1 MCPALRFGTNDR
13 FGSETVIGKR
23 QLAAKSS
30 RTRGYN
36 SCPEADVCGKDFSPH
51 VVGAVDTQRSGAPAL
66 RGEQF
71 MYRGTAILGVAFA
84 VLAAAPISAQSGER
98 VNPIAPSGTP
108 PGLAAQAVEEMYFG
122 TKVIDP
128 FRFMEA
134 MDPKTIAWIKAQ
146 GAYTRSVFDSIAP
159 RAQYLRTLSA
169 FSASFGFVRSAQVT
183 RNHIFYLE
191 RKPGSDVYDLVVRA
205 SGGQTHTLVDTKALI
220 KAAGG
225 VPQAIDYFTAS
236 RDGKR
241 VAVGIS
247 AGGSEASVLTVLD
260 TATAATVAGPIDR
273 AQWSQPSWTDNGSGL
288 FLGRL
293 QERRPGAAPTDKYL
307 NSSSSYWDLNGPP
320 VPMAGAATGLGPI
333 KDPVVFARTRV
344 VPGASRAI
352 LVGSNGVQ
360 QEKEVWIA
368 PLGDASARRAQ
379 WRQIANRD
387 DDVTALSASS
397 TTLYLLTHKDA
408 PTFKVMALPLDGTL
422 VHART
427 LVVARPDR
435 VIESIHAAADGLYV
449 AGRQGLTGVL
459 LHVRPGGTVTEVK
472 LPVRGI
478 ISEVATDATLPGAVV
493 ALEGWVNPPAYFRYD
508 STKDTFT
515 DLNLIYG
522 PTLEP
527 KNYSVTEMSAA
538 AGDGTQ
544 IPLSVIA
551 PPGPISPR
559 PTLLD
564 AYGAYG
570 ISILPTFSPR
580 IVALADAGGVYAECH
595 VRGGGELGEAW
606 RLGGKDANKP
616 NTWRDFIACA
626 EALIAKGY
634 TTREMLTIQG
644 TSAGGITV
652 GRAATQRPDLFAGAI
667 ARVGVVDALRLEVMP
682 SGPANIP
689 EFGTF
694 KDEQGFKN
702 LLAMDA
708 YQHVRDDVQYPA
720 FLLTTGLNDPRVEPW
735 QPAKMAARLL
745 ESADHAPVLL
755 RVEDAAGSWHGYY
768 QVDPGR

>member
-1 MCPALRFGTNDR
+1 MTCSRVGLKSGGVVYART
-13 FGSETVIGKR
+13 T
-23 QLAAKSS
+23 KSS

-36 SCPEADVCGKDFSPH
+36 SCPEA
-51 VVGAVDTQRSGAPAL
+51 
-66 RGEQF
+66 QF
-71 MYRGTAILGVAFA
+71 MYRGTAILAAFA
-84 VLAAAPISAQSGER
+84 ALAAAPISAQSGER

-108 PGLAAQAVEEMYFG
+108 PGLAAQAVEEVYFG

-134 MDPKTIAWIKAQ
+134 MDPKTIAWMKAQ

-159 RAQYLRTLSA
+159 RAGYLRTLSA
-169 FSASFGFVRSAQVT
+169 FSASFGFVRSVQVT

-191 RKPGSDVYDLVVRA
+191 RKPGS
-205 SGGQTHTLVDTKALI
+205 
-220 KAAGG
+220 
-225 VPQAIDYFTAS
+225 
-236 RDGKR
+236 
-241 VAVGIS
+241 
-247 AGGSEASVLTVLD
+247 
-260 TATAATVAGPIDR
+260 
-273 AQWSQPSWTDNGSGL
+273 GL
-288 FLGRL
+288 FLGGL
-293 QERRPGAAPTDKYL
+293 QDPRPGVAPTEKYL

-435 VIESIHAAADGLYV
+435 VIASIHAAADGLYV
-449 AGRQGLTGVL
+449 AGRQGMTGVL

-527 KNYSVTEMSAA
+527 RNYSVTEMSAA
-538 AGDGTQ
+538 ARDGTQ

-616 NTWRDFIACA
+616 NSWRDFIACA

-644 TSAGGITV
+644 RSAGGITV
-652 GRAATQRPDLFAGAI
+652 GGAPPERPNLFAGAI
-667 ARVGVVDALRLEVMP
+667 ARVGDVDALRTEVMP

-755 RVEDAAGSWHGYY
+755 RVEDAAGHGMSTTKSIRDAEDADIAAFVFWRAGVTDW
-768 QVDPGR
+768 QPKR

>member
-1 MCPALRFGTNDR
+1 M
-13 FGSETVIGKR
+13 
-23 QLAAKSS
+23 
-30 RTRGYN
+30 
-36 SCPEADVCGKDFSPH
+36 H
-51 VVGAVDTQRSGAPAL
+51 
-66 RGEQF
+66 
-71 MYRGTAILGVAFA
+71 RGTAILGVAFA
-84 VLAAAPISAQSGER
+84 ILVAAPISAQSGER
-98 VNPIAPSGTP
+98 VNPIAPGGTP

-122 TKVIDP
+122 TKVTDR

-134 MDPKTIAWIKAQ
+134 MDPTTIAWMKAQ

-159 RAQYLRTLSA
+159 RAEYLRTLSA
-169 FSASFGFVRSAQVT
+169 FGASFGFVRSVQVT

-191 RKPGSDVYDLVVRA
+191 RKPGSEVYDLVVRA
-205 SGGQTHTLVDTKALI
+205 SGGQTRTLVDTKALI
-220 KAAGG
+220 RAAGG

-247 AGGSEASVLTVLD
+247 AGGSEASSLTVLD

-273 AQWSQPSWTDNGSGL
+273 AQWASPSWTDDGAAL
-288 FLGRL
+288 FVGRL
-293 QERRPGAAPTDKYL
+293 QEPRPDAAPTDKYL

-320 VPMAGAATGLGPI
+320 VPVAGAATGLGPI

-344 VPGASRAI
+344 VPSASRAI
-352 LVGSNGVQ
+352 LFGFNGVQ
-360 QEKEVWIA
+360 NEIEAWIA
-368 PLGDASARRAQ
+368 PLGAARSQRAK
-379 WRQIANRD
+379 WRQIAKRD
-387 DDVTALSASS
+387 DAVTEVVANAK
-397 TTLYLLTHKDA
+397 TIYLLTHHDA

-422 VHART
+422 VRAQT
-427 LVVARPDR
+427 LVPARPDR
-435 VIESIHAAADGLYV
+435 VIESIHAAADGLYA
-449 AGRQGLTGVL
+449 AGRRGLSGEL
-459 LHVRPGGTVTEVK
+459 LHVRQDGTVTQVK
-472 LPVRGI
+472 LPFRGI
-478 ISEVATDATLPGAVV
+478 ISSVATDAALPGAVV
-493 ALEGWVNPPAYFRYD
+493 ALEGWVNPPTYFRYD
-508 STKDTFT
+508 STRDTFT
-515 DLNLIYG
+515 DLGLISG
-522 PTLEP
+522 PTLDP
-527 KNYSVTEMSAA
+527 KKYSVTELSATA
-538 AGDGTQ
+538 ADGTP

-551 PPGPISPR
+551 SPGPVSPR

-570 ISILPTFSPR
+570 ISNLPTFVPR
-580 IVALADAGGVYAECH
+580 IPTFADAGGVYAECH

-606 RLGGKDANKP
+606 RLGGKDAYKP

-652 GRAATQRPDLFAGAI
+652 GRAATERPDLFAGAI
-667 ARVGVVDALRLEVMP
+667 ARVGDVDALRSEVMP

-735 QPAKMAARLL
+735 EPAKMAARLL

-755 RVEDAAGSWHGYY
+755 RVEDAAGHGMGTTKSIRDAEDADIAAFVFWRAGVRDW
-768 QVDPGR
+768 QPKR

>member
-1 MCPALRFGTNDR
+1 
-13 FGSETVIGKR
+13 
-23 QLAAKSS
+23 
-30 RTRGYN
+30 
-36 SCPEADVCGKDFSPH
+36 
-51 VVGAVDTQRSGAPAL
+51 
-66 RGEQF
+66 

-98 VNPIAPSGTP
+98 VNPVAPGDAPSG
-108 PGLAAQAVEEMYFG
+108 LVAQPVEETYFG
-122 TKVIDP
+122 TKVIDR

-134 MDPKTIAWIKAQ
+134 MDPTTIAWMKAQ
-146 GAYTRSVFDSIAP
+146 GTYTRSVFDSIAR
-159 RAQYLRTLSA
+159 RAEYLRTLSA
-169 FSASFGFVRSAQVT
+169 FGASFGFVRSVQVT

-220 KAAGG
+220 RAAGG

-247 AGGSEASVLTVLD
+247 AGGSEASSLTVLD
-260 TATAATVAGPIDR
+260 TATGATVAGPIDR
-273 AQWSQPSWTDNGSGL
+273 AQWASPSWTDDGAAL

-293 QERRPGAAPTDKYL
+293 QELRPGAAPTDKYL
-307 NSSSSYWDLNGPP
+307 NSSSSYWDLNSPP
-320 VPMAGAATGLGPI
+320 VLVAGAATGLGPI
-333 KDPVVFARTRV
+333 KEPVVFARTRV
-344 VPGASRAI
+344 VPSASRAI
-352 LVGSNGVQ
+352 LFGFNGVQ
-360 QEKEVWIA
+360 NEIEAWIA
-368 PLGDASARRAQ
+368 PLGDARSQRAK
-379 WRQIANRD
+379 WRQIAKRD
-387 DDVTALSASS
+387 DAVTAVVANAK
-397 TTLYLLTHKDA
+397 TVYLLTHHDA

-422 VHART
+422 ARAQT
-427 LVVARPDR
+427 LVPAHPER

-449 AGRQGLTGVL
+449 AGRRGLSGEL
-459 LHVRPGGTVTEVK
+459 LHVRPDGTVTQVK
-472 LPVRGI
+472 LPFRGI
-478 ISEVATDATLPGAVV
+478 VSDVATDAALSGAVV

-508 STKDTFT
+508 STKGTFT
-515 DLNLIYG
+515 DLGLISG
-522 PTLEP
+522 PTLDP
-527 KNYSVTEMSAA
+527 KKYFVTELSATA
-538 AGDGTQ
+538 SDGTA

-551 PPGPISPR
+551 PPGPVSAR
-559 PTLLD
+559 PALLD

-570 ISILPTFSPR
+570 ISNLPAFVPRIPTF
-580 IVALADAGGVYAECH
+580 ADAGGVYAECH

-626 EALIAKGY
+626 ETLIAKGY

-652 GRAATQRPDLFAGAI
+652 GRAATERPDLFAGAI
-667 ARVGVVDALRLEVMP
+667 ARVGDVDALRSEVMP

-708 YQHVRDDVQYPA
+708 YQHVRDDVHYPA

-735 QPAKMAARLL
+735 EPAKMAARLL
-745 ESADHAPVLL
+745 ENPDHAPVLL
-755 RVEDAAGSWHGYY
+755 RVEDAAGHGMGTTKSVRDAEDADIAAFVFWRAGVTDW
-768 QVDPGR
+768 QPKR

>member
-1 MCPALRFGTNDR
+1 
-13 FGSETVIGKR
+13 
-23 QLAAKSS
+23 
-30 RTRGYN
+30 
-36 SCPEADVCGKDFSPH
+36 
-51 VVGAVDTQRSGAPAL
+51 
-66 RGEQF
+66 

-84 VLAAAPISAQSGER
+84 VLAVAPISAQSGER
-98 VNPIAPSGTP
+98 VNPVAPGDAPSG
-108 PGLAAQAVEEMYFG
+108 LVAQPVEETYFG
-122 TKVIDP
+122 TKVTDR

-134 MDPKTIAWIKAQ
+134 MDPTTIAWMKAQ
-146 GAYTRSVFDSIAP
+146 GTYTRSVFDSIAP
-159 RAQYLRTLSA
+159 RAEYLRTLSA
-169 FSASFGFVRSAQVT
+169 FGASFGFVRSVQVT

-220 KAAGG
+220 TAAGG

-247 AGGSEASVLTVLD
+247 GGGSEASSLTVLD
-260 TATAATVAGPIDR
+260 TATGATVAGPIDR
-273 AQWSQPSWTDNGSGL
+273 AQWASPSWTDDGAAL

-293 QERRPGAAPTDKYL
+293 QETRPGAAPTDKYL
-307 NSSSSYWDLNGPP
+307 NSSSSYWDLNSPP
-320 VPMAGAATGLGPI
+320 VLVAGAATGLGPI

-344 VPGASRAI
+344 VPSASRAI
-352 LVGSNGVQ
+352 LFGFNGVQ
-360 QEKEVWIA
+360 NEIEAWIA
-368 PLGDASARRAQ
+368 PLGDARSQRAK
-379 WRQIANRD
+379 WRQIAKRD
-387 DDVTALSASS
+387 DAVTAVVANAK
-397 TTLYLLTHKDA
+397 TVYLLTHHDA

-422 VHART
+422 PRAQT
-427 LVVARPDR
+427 LVPARPDR

-449 AGRQGLTGVL
+449 AGRRGLSGEL
-459 LHVRPGGTVTEVK
+459 LYVRADGTVTQVK
-472 LPVRGI
+472 LPFRGI
-478 ISEVATDATLPGAVV
+478 ISDVATDAALPGAVV
-493 ALEGWVNPPAYFRYD
+493 ALEGWVNPPAYFRFD
-508 STKDTFT
+508 STKGTFT
-515 DLNLIYG
+515 DLGLISG
-522 PTLEP
+522 PTLDP
-527 KNYSVTEMSAA
+527 KKYFVTELSATA
-538 AGDGTQ
+538 SDGTA
-544 IPLSVIA
+544 IPMSVIA
-551 PPGPISPR
+551 PPGPVSPR

-570 ISILPTFSPR
+570 ISNLPTFVPR
-580 IVALADAGGVYAECH
+580 IPTFADAGGVYAECH

-652 GRAATQRPDLFAGAI
+652 GRAATERPDLFAGAI
-667 ARVGVVDALRLEVMP
+667 ARVGDVDALRSEVMP

-708 YQHVRDDVQYPA
+708 YQHVRDDVHYPA

-735 QPAKMAARLL
+735 EPAKMAARLL
-745 ESADHAPVLL
+745 ESAYHAPVLL
-755 RVEDAAGSWHGYY
+755 RVEDAAGHGMGTTKSIRDAEDADIAAFVFWRAGVKDW
-768 QVDPGR
+768 QPKR

>member
-1 MCPALRFGTNDR
+1 MSMA
-13 FGSETVIGKR
+13 S
-23 QLAAKSS
+23 
-30 RTRGYN
+30 
-36 SCPEADVCGKDFSPH
+36 
-51 VVGAVDTQRSGAPAL
+51 
-66 RGEQF
+66 
-71 MYRGTAILGVAFA
+71 ILGAAFA

-98 VNPIAPSGTP
+98 VNPIAPGGTP
-108 PGLAAQAVEEMYFG
+108 PGLAAQVVEEMYFG
-122 TKVIDP
+122 TKVIDR

-134 MDPKTIAWIKAQ
+134 MDPKTVAWIKAQ
-146 GAYTRSVFDSIAP
+146 GAYTRSVFDSIVP
-159 RAQYLRTLSA
+159 RAEYLRTLSA
-169 FSASFGFVRSAQVT
+169 FGASFGFVRSVQVT
-183 RNHIFYLE
+183 RNHVFYLE

-205 SGGQTHTLVDTKALI
+205 SGGQMHTLVDTKALI
-220 KAAGG
+220 RAAGG

-247 AGGSEASVLTVLD
+247 AGGSEASSLTVLD

-273 AQWSQPSWTDNGSGL
+273 AQWASPSWTDDGAAL

-293 QERRPGAAPTDKYL
+293 QEPRPGAAPTDKYL
-307 NSSSSYWDLNGPP
+307 NSSSWYWDLNGPP
-320 VPMAGAATGLGPI
+320 VQVAGAATGLGPI

-344 VPGASRAI
+344 VPSASRAI
-352 LVGSNGVQ
+352 LFGFNGVQ
-360 QEKEVWIA
+360 NEIEAWIA
-368 PLGDASARRAQ
+368 PLGDARSQRAK
-379 WRQIANRD
+379 WRQIAKRD
-387 DDVTALSASS
+387 DAVTEVVANAK
-397 TTLYLLTHKDA
+397 TIYLLTHHDA
-408 PTFKVMALPLDGTL
+408 PTFKVVMLPLDGTRGR
-422 VHART
+422 AQT
-427 LVVARPDR
+427 LVPARPDR

-449 AGRQGLTGVL
+449 AGRRGLSGEL
-459 LHVRPGGTVTEVK
+459 LHVRPDGTVTQVK
-472 LPVRGI
+472 LPFRGI
-478 ISEVATDATLPGAVV
+478 ISGVATDAALPGAVV
-493 ALEGWVNPPAYFRYD
+493 ALEGWVNPPTYFRYD
-508 STKDTFT
+508 STRDTFT
-515 DLNLIYG
+515 DLGLISG
-522 PTLEP
+522 PTLDP
-527 KNYSVTEMSAA
+527 KKYSVTELSATA
-538 AGDGTQ
+538 ADGTPV
-544 IPLSVIA
+544 PLSVIA
-551 PPGPISPR
+551 SPGPVSPR

-570 ISILPTFSPR
+570 ISNLPTFVPR
-580 IVALADAGGVYAECH
+580 IPTFADAGGVYAECH

-652 GRAATQRPDLFAGAI
+652 GRAATERPDLFAGAI
-667 ARVGVVDALRLEVMP
+667 ARVGDVDALRSEVMP

-735 QPAKMAARLL
+735 EPAKMAARLL

-755 RVEDAAGSWHGYY
+755 RVEDAAGHGMGTTKSIRDAEDADIAAFVFWRAGVADW
-768 QVDPGR
+768 QPKQ